1 MSDNDDTIP
10 VILAVL
16 AVVLF
21 VFGYSVGF
29 GRGQSDISE
38 EAVRAGVAYYTN
50 GASGTA
56 QFKWK
61 ECK

>member
-21 VFGYSVGF
+21 FFGYLVGF
-29 GRGQSDISE
+29 GRGQSDVFE
-38 EAVRAGVAYYTN
+38 KAVRAGAAYYTN
-50 GASGTA
+50 DASGMA